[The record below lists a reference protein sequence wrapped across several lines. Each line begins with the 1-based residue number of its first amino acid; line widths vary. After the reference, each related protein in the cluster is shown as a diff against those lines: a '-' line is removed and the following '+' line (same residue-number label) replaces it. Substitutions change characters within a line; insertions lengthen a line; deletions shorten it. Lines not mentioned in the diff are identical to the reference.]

1 MDYIP
6 SYSDSLRA
14 DIRPSYSDSLMH
26 HGIKGMHWGIRRYQ
40 NTDGSL
46 TAAGKKRYSWN
57 PIARWKEKQE
67 EKQRQRDEAIA
78 KAKQQREQ
86 MMHDQDVWDD
96 ICTRDSYE
104 SSKYEKPLNKAIEE
118 YDDAYDK
125 YGFNHPN
132 TQAAYDKAYDL
143 AYKHGYDTG
152 KKAAK
157 KFTDDYDS
165 ETLNRVLDHSLE
177 EYVDRNEISKLGD
190 NYVEKFALYCGRYNA
205 AHF

>member
-1 MDYIP
+1 MIN
-6 SYSDSLRA
+6 DS
-14 DIRPSYSDSLMH
+14 
-26 HGIKGMHWGIRRYQ
+26 K
-40 NTDGSL
+40 
-46 TAAGKKRYSWN
+46 
-57 PIARWKEKQE
+57 
-67 EKQRQRDEAIA
+67 
-78 KAKQQREQ
+78 
-86 MMHDQDVWDD
+86 VWDD

-118 YDDAYDK
+118 YDNAYDK

-157 KFTDDYDS
+157 KFSKDYDS
-165 ETLNRVLDHSLE
+165 ETLNRVLDESLE
-177 EYVDRNEISKLGD
+177 EYVNRNEISKLGD
-190 NYVEKFALYCGRYNA
+190 DYVEKYALYTARSSA